1 MTRSAIIYAPLTLH
15 LIGSSAHP
23 TRQSKQIV
31 LAHTFGQGVGKLPY
45 LDGVVAQVLAEL
57 RLKGGHDY
65 FLWQGFTETLGLF
78 V

>member
-1 MTRSAIIYAPLTLH
+1 MTRSAIINAPLTLH
-15 LIGSSAHP
+15 FIGSSAHP

-31 LAHTFGQGVGKLPY
+31 LTHTFGQGVGKLPY

-57 RLKGGHDY
+57 RLNRGHDF
-65 FLWQGFTETLGLF
+65 FLWEGFTVTLGLF

>member
-1 MTRSAIIYAPLTLH
+1 

-65 FLWQGFTETLGLF
+65 FLWQGFTETLGLS

>member
-1 MTRSAIIYAPLTLH
+1 

-31 LAHTFGQGVGKLPY
+31 LAHTSGQGVGKLPQ
-45 LDGVVAQVLAEL
+45 LDGVVAHVLAEL
-57 RLKGGHDY
+57 RLKGGHVF